1 VIRHIPQRVITPVVW
16 YQSPEW
22 LTVEQACYLTGHSL
36 DDMMFIAEEG
46 GVELD
51 ESGLINKD
59 SLYEFQES
67 LVELAHWDE
76 LVPAE

>member
-1 VIRHIPQRVITPVVW
+1 
-16 YQSPEW
+16 
-22 LTVEQACYLTGHSL
+22 
-36 DDMMFIAEEG
+36 MMFIVEDG

-76 LVPAE
+76 LIPAE